1 MRRASASL
9 LIALLL
15 VSAAPLAQADSKG
28 VISCANADLTMMPAS
43 WDVEDQSCVR
53 LDLGE
58 LEPGET
64 LSFDITSDGLIDILL
79 FSVNSISVYQNE
91 QAYRSDSIWESDS
104 VFENFNGT
112 GAWHWTV
119 PDDREMTRWYLV
131 LDNLA
136 HPQDGGGGAQGIAS
150 ASVSLDSGPV
160 LAAPFTLADTIVRL
174 DVGEHSILH
183 GPFVVDAGTQA
194 RIDATTMEGAPDVF
208 LMTESQVTLYEAGG
222 TAASRV
228 EGTDMLLITTERHM
242 VWLVPETYEG
252 IDLYLVVDNRP
263 GPSGGGAGTQ
273 KIATTVTLSLTPVLD
288 PTISSEVSLDTIDV
302 GAIVMLDAS
311 ETPNRSG
318 QIPPSGFRWDTN
330 ADGVDD
336 TVGSNVNIS
345 WADPTNITIRLTV
358 VSIDGRSAS
367 VYQDIE
373 VADISDPEVSI
384 GVTAILERTYG
395 DSVVLSGQVSDNWGI
410 QTIEWLVDDELARS
424 NAGDDEGA
432 TVFSHTFNSS
442 YSAGTHTVTLR
453 ATDRSDRV
461 AEDTATIS
469 LYDST
474 PPVIGIFQSEVSL
487 QIGQTFRFEADV
499 TDAESSNLLF
509 TWDFDVSVDLDS
521 DGDARNDADAHG
533 DSVLWSYDQ
542 SGAQWVVCHVENDA
556 GLVSEFEIL
565 VNVLSGSEGGGAFDL
580 MTMGMIGLAAVVAL
594 AVVMISWRVV
604 SNRRL
609 AALIAEQ
616 EEPEEARAAA
626 PSADEQKA
634 MWGGG
639 DMAAATPQH
648 SPQMFSDFSSGMSGA
663 TADVSTAMG
672 EPEGGDI
679 DPDIAALL
687 ESAKQSQ
694 PTPAPSVAS
703 DLLSAFESDDTVKR
717 EDVEFS
723 HEGRTEEEPSKW
735 SPGETGTGVFQP
747 VQDPE
752 AEPERNRTVRQNC
765 SSCEKLFEVDLPEGV
780 DAARTACPHCGS
792 IESISLG

>member
-1 MRRASASL
+1 M
-9 LIALLL
+9 
-15 VSAAPLAQADSKG
+15 
-28 VISCANADLTMMPAS
+28 
-43 WDVEDQSCVR
+43 
-53 LDLGE
+53 
-58 LEPGET
+58 
-64 LSFDITSDGLIDILL
+64 
-79 FSVNSISVYQNE
+79 
-91 QAYRSDSIWESDS
+91 
-104 VFENFNGT
+104 
-112 GAWHWTV
+112 
-119 PDDREMTRWYLV
+119 
-131 LDNLA
+131 
-136 HPQDGGGGAQGIAS
+136 
-150 ASVSLDSGPV
+150 
-160 LAAPFTLADTIVRL
+160 
-174 DVGEHSILH
+174 
-183 GPFVVDAGTQA
+183 
-194 RIDATTMEGAPDVF
+194 
-208 LMTESQVTLYEAGG
+208 
-222 TAASRV
+222 
-228 EGTDMLLITTERHM
+228 
-242 VWLVPETYEG
+242 
-252 IDLYLVVDNRP
+252 
-263 GPSGGGAGTQ
+263 
-273 KIATTVTLSLTPVLD
+273 
-288 PTISSEVSLDTIDV
+288 
-302 GAIVMLDAS
+302 
-311 ETPNRSG
+311 
-318 QIPPSGFRWDTN
+318 
-330 ADGVDD
+330 
-336 TVGSNVNIS
+336 
-345 WADPTNITIRLTV
+345 
-358 VSIDGRSAS
+358 
-367 VYQDIE
+367 
-373 VADISDPEVSI
+373 
-384 GVTAILERTYG
+384 
-395 DSVVLSGQVSDNWGI
+395 
-410 QTIEWLVDDELARS
+410 
-424 NAGDDEGA
+424 
-432 TVFSHTFNSS
+432 
-442 YSAGTHTVTLR
+442 
-453 ATDRSDRV
+453 

-694 PTPAPSVAS
+694 STPAPSVAS

-752 AEPERNRTVRQNC
+752 PEPERNRTVRQNC